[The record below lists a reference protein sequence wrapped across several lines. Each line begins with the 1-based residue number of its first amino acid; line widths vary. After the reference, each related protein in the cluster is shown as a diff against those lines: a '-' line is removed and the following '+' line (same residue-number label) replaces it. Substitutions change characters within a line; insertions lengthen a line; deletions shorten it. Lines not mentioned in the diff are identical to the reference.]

1 MCFKSRI
8 VIAAESSFGST
19 TFGIAQGFRRL
30 AWEVSEVSQSSL
42 FIQGKSL
49 PVRIIGQLVKPIN
62 VALYNKEILRA
73 VDELDAKFFLTV
85 KGCSIQLKTLK
96 ALAARG
102 VRAINYYPDFRFSY
116 DDVDQ
121 STFSH
126 YSTFV
131 TTKSFQVE
139 TLEKMIGKDKVQ
151 FLHHGYCSDVHYPPP
166 ESLLDKDKVPDV
178 LYVGTYTAYKET
190 FFSAVKKACPEI
202 RFHIYGNGWKQSS
215 HSEILQSSLVNR
227 PVYGLNYAQLA
238 NSAKINLAI
247 HMGAADQSGWQDL
260 VSTRTFELPACK
272 GFMLHIDNAEVR
284 QLYDVG
290 QEIDV
295 FSTAEDLSEKI
306 RFYLKN
312 ESIRMQMIEKAY
324 QRCVPAYSYNQ
335 RAREIVSFIK
345 ATPIINEDEH
355 GQSG

>member
-8 VIAAESSFGST
+8 VIAADSWFGST

-30 AWEVSEVSQSSL
+30 AWEVSEVNQSSS
-42 FIQGKSL
+42 FVQGRSL
-49 PVRIIGQLVKPIN
+49 PVRIIGRLVKPLSD
-62 VALYNKEILRA
+62 ALYNKEIMRA

-85 KGCSIQLKTLK
+85 KGNNIQSDTLKT
-96 ALAARG
+96 LAARG
-102 VRAINYYPDFRFSY
+102 VSTVNYYPDFRFSY

-121 STFSH
+121 TTFSH

-131 TTKSFQVE
+131 TTKSFQVQ

-166 ESLLDKDKVPDV
+166 EKLLDKDKVPDV
-178 LYVGTYTAYKET
+178 LYVGTYTANKEKL
-190 FFSAVKKACPEI
+190 FSAVKQACPEI
-202 RFHIYGNGWKQSS
+202 RFHIYGNGWKQSA
-215 HSEILQSSLVNR
+215 HSEILQSSLINR
-227 PVYGLNYAQLA
+227 PVYGLNYAQLV

-272 GFMLHIDNAEVR
+272 GFMLHIDNAEIR
-284 QLYDVG
+284 QLYNVG

-295 FSTAEDLSEKI
+295 FSTAEDLCEKI

-335 RAREIVSFIK
+335 RACEIVSFIE
-345 ATPIINEDEH
+345 AMPSIV
-355 GQSG
+355 